1 MYVENYKT
9 LMKDVE
15 EATCQWKNI
24 LCLWIRRIKIV
35 IILILP
41 KAIYRFKVILIKIPM
56 TFFHKTNITLKFIWN
71 HKRLQIIK
79 AVLRNKNK
87 TRGLMFPDFKLY
99 YKVIVIKS
107 VILAQKQIDRSMEQ
121 NRECRNKP
129 THMWSMNLPERS

>member
-107 VILAQKQIDRSMEQ
+107 VILA
-121 NRECRNKP
+121 
-129 THMWSMNLPERS
+129 